1 MKRSLKLSILAG
13 LMVLLV
19 LVVPSVSAFEIS
31 GMYTE
36 EGQKWLNEHWGEKIT
51 IGQLE
56 QIAYSKE
63 VLEKIEANVPKDQ
76 LDKIRSEPYYW
87 GERYPPEVVTPGPK
101 IFDENSQ
108 LVEDPDGSILAGILS
123 GSDKAPLSGIIVDAA
138 PVGYDGTY
146 ITHSGSGKVYG
157 ADPVGSLRVE
167 SQLYGNGDWLQTA
180 YNVKYNYPNPSPYVT
195 VTASGIRS
203 PVHDTLY
210 QSQTVAQST
219 NPTHSASTWSF
230 SYYYP

>member
-1 MKRSLKLSILAG
+1 MNRSLKLSILAG
-13 LMVLLV
+13 LMVLMV
-19 LVVPSVSAFEIS
+19 FVVPSVSAFEIS

-108 LVEDPDGSILAGILS
+108 LVEDPDGSILAGIES
-123 GSDKAPLSGIIVDAA
+123 GKIKSVRSGIIVSAT
-138 PVGYDGTY
+138 PVGYSGGY
-146 ITHSGSGKVYG
+146 ITYGGSGYVYG
-157 ADPVGSLRVE
+157 ADPVGMLRVE
-167 SQLYGNGDWLQTA
+167 ARLHGNGDLLQTS
-180 YNVKYNYPNPSPYVT
+180 YNVAYDYDNSPYYT
-195 VTASGIRS
+195 VSTSGIRS
-203 PVHDTLY
+203 PTTGTLY
-210 QSQTVAQST
+210 QSQTYAQST
-219 NPTHSASTWSF
+219 NPSGSGSTWSS
-230 SYYYP
+230 SYYY